1 MTNRRKSRRDLLAE
15 QLDVR
20 QQRAV
25 YILLDNEMLSRT
37 DPEYKTQETIAK
49 EVGVDRATLY
59 RWRKQNQA
67 FIEFKK
73 EVAKD
78 YLGDAVG
85 VFASQLISSMRGK
98 QPSQRALD
106 LYAKMMG
113 FITNDHKVE
122 VSQGSAQSDEDL
134 TNELAALDAQLAEL
148 DEDNRGD
155 ED

>member
-1 MTNRRKSRRDLLAE
+1 MAKSRRELLSE
-15 QLDVR
+15 QLDIR

-25 YILLDNEMLSRT
+25 YLLIENEMLSRT
-37 DPEYKTQETIAK
+37 DPEFKTQDQIAE
-49 EVGVDRATLY
+49 EVGVDRATLW

-85 VFASQLISSMRGK
+85 IFTKQLIASMKGTNGA
-98 QPSQRALD
+98 PSQKALD

-113 FITNDHKVE
+113 FITNDHKLE
-122 VSQGSAQSDEDL
+122 VSQGGRSTEDL
-134 TNELAALDAQLAEL
+134 QAELASLDEQLAEL
-148 DEDNRGD
+148 DE
-155 ED
+155 EDDK

>member
-1 MTNRRKSRRDLLAE
+1 MAKSRRDMLAE
-15 QLDVR
+15 QLDLR

-25 YILLDNEMLSRT
+25 YLLIENEMLSRT
-37 DPEYKTQETIAK
+37 DPEFKTQDEIAA
-49 EVGVDRATLY
+49 EVGVDRATLW

-85 VFASQLISSMRGK
+85 VFTKQLIRSMEGTNGA
-98 QPSQRALD
+98 PSQKALD

-113 FITNDHKVE
+113 FIKNEHAIE
-122 VSQGSAQSDEDL
+122 VTQGGRSTEDL
-134 TNELAALDAQLAEL
+134 QAELVALDEQLAKL
-148 DEDNRGD
+148 DEEGDN
-155 ED
+155 

>member
-1 MTNRRKSRRDLLAE
+1 MAKSRRDLLSE
-15 QLDVR
+15 QLDLR

-25 YILLDNEMLSRT
+25 YMLIENEMLSRT
-37 DPEYKTQETIAK
+37 DPEYKTQEQIAA
-49 EVGVDRATLY
+49 EVGVDRATLW

-85 VFASQLISSMRGK
+85 IFTKQLIASMQGK
-98 QPSQRALD
+98 QPSQKALD

-113 FITNDHKVE
+113 FIKNEHSVE
-122 VSQGSAQSDEDL
+122 VSKGGRSTEDL
-134 TNELAALDAQLAEL
+134 QAELAALDEQLAEL
-148 DEDNRGD
+148 GEEDDEEGGI
-155 ED
+155 

>member
-1 MTNRRKSRRDLLAE
+1 MAKSRRDLLAE
-15 QLDVR
+15 QLDLR

-25 YILLDNEMLSRT
+25 YMLIENEMLSRT
-37 DPEYKTQETIAK
+37 DPDYKTQEEIAE
-49 EVGVDRATLY
+49 EVGVDRATLW

-85 VFASQLISSMRGK
+85 VFTKQLTASMKGTNGA
-98 QPSQRALD
+98 PSQKALD

-113 FITNDHKVE
+113 FIKNEHSIE
-122 VSQGSAQSDEDL
+122 VTKGGRSEADL
-134 TNELAALDAQLAEL
+134 EAELAALDEQLAKMNG
-148 DEDNRGD
+148 DDNEEGD
-155 ED
+155 E

>member
-1 MTNRRKSRRDLLAE
+1 MAKSRRDMLAE
-15 QLDVR
+15 QLDLR

-25 YILLDNEMLSRT
+25 YLLIENEMLSRT
-37 DPEYKTQETIAK
+37 DPEFKTQDEIAA
-49 EVGVDRATLY
+49 EVGVDRATLW

-85 VFASQLISSMRGK
+85 IFTKQLIASMQGK
-98 QPSQRALD
+98 QPSQKALD

-113 FITNDHKVE
+113 FIKNEHSVE
-122 VSQGSAQSDEDL
+122 VSQGGRSTEDL
-134 TNELAALDAQLAEL
+134 QAELAALDEQLAKL
-148 DEDNRGD
+148 DEEGDN
-155 ED
+155 

>member
-1 MTNRRKSRRDLLAE
+1 MAKSRRDLLSE
-15 QLDVR
+15 QLDLR

-25 YILLDNEMLSRT
+25 YMLIENEMLSRT
-37 DPEYKTQETIAK
+37 DPEYKTQEQIAA
-49 EVGVDRATLY
+49 EVGVDRATLW

-85 VFASQLISSMRGK
+85 IFTKQLIASMQGK
-98 QPSQRALD
+98 QPSQKALD

-113 FITNDHKVE
+113 FIKNEHSVE
-122 VSQGSAQSDEDL
+122 VSKGGRSTEDL
-134 TNELAALDAQLAEL
+134 QAELAALDEQLAEL
-148 DEDNRGD
+148 DGEDKEGGI
-155 ED
+155 

>member
-1 MTNRRKSRRDLLAE
+1 MAKSRRDLLSE
-15 QLDVR
+15 QLDLR

-25 YILLDNEMLSRT
+25 YMLIENEMLSRT
-37 DPEYKTQETIAK
+37 DPEYKTQEQIAA
-49 EVGVDRATLY
+49 EVGVDRATLW

-85 VFASQLISSMRGK
+85 IFTKQLIASMQGK
-98 QPSQRALD
+98 QPSQKALD

-113 FITNDHKVE
+113 FIKNEHSVE
-122 VSQGSAQSDEDL
+122 VSKGGRSSEDL
-134 TNELAALDAQLAEL
+134 QAELEALDEQLAEL
-148 DEDNRGD
+148 DGGD
-155 ED
+155 KEGGI

>member
-1 MTNRRKSRRDLLAE
+1 MAKSRRDLLSE
-15 QLDVR
+15 QLDMR

-37 DPEYKTQETIAK
+37 DPGFKTQDEIAS

-85 VFASQLISSMRGK
+85 VFASQLIASMQGK
-98 QPSQRALD
+98 QPSQKALD

-113 FITNDHKVE
+113 FIKNEHSIE
-122 VSQGSAQSDEDL
+122 VSQGGAKSDEDIAA
-134 TNELAALDAQLAEL
+134 ELAALDEQLAEL
-148 DEDNRGD
+148 DNEEDGEGD
-155 ED
+155 I

>member
-1 MTNRRKSRRDLLAE
+1 MAKSRRDLLSE

-25 YILLDNEMLSRT
+25 YLLIENEMLSRT
-37 DPEYKTQETIAK
+37 DPEYKTQEEIAE
-49 EVGVDRATLY
+49 EVGVDRATLW

-85 VFASQLISSMRGK
+85 VFTKQLIASMKGTNGA
-98 QPSQRALD
+98 PSQKALD

-113 FITNDHKVE
+113 FIKNEHSVE
-122 VSQGSAQSDEDL
+122 VTQGGRSTEDL
-134 TNELAALDAQLAEL
+134 QAELAALDEQLAEL
-148 DEDNRGD
+148 SEEDD
-155 ED
+155 K